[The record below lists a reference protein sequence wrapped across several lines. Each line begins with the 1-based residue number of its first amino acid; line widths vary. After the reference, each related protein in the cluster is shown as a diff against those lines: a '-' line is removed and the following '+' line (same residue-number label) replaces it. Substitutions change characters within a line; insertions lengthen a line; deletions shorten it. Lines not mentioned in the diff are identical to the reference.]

1 MSKDYYKILGI
12 DKNASA
18 DEIKKAFRKLAH
30 QYHPDKQGGNEEK
43 FKEVNEAYQVLSDTN
58 KRSRYDQFGTAEG
71 PAGFGGGGYR
81 TTVDFEDLFGG
92 RASSRTGFGFG
103 NLGDLFEGVFAE
115 AFSQVQ
121 MELPV
126 KLTDLLLGAEIPLE
140 TGTGEQIM
148 LKIPPGTQP
157 GTTFQFRGKGG
168 QHRRGRGDLY
178 LIVRLELPRRLS
190 KEQQKILE
198 ELRKTGI

>member
-1 MSKDYYKILGI
+1 MTKDYYAILGVPRT
-12 DKNASA
+12 ATP
-18 DEIKKAFRKLAH
+18 EQIKQAYRKLALEH
-30 QYHPDKQGGNEEK
+30 HPDRKGSEEK
-43 FKEVNEAYQVLSDTN
+43 FKEVNEAYQVLSDAN
-58 KRSRYDQFGTAEG
+58 KRSRYDQFGDAEG
-71 PAGFGGGGYR
+71 SAGFGGGGYR

-92 RASSRTGFGFG
+92 RGEGRAGFGFG

-140 TGTGEQIM
+140 TGAGEKIA
-148 LKIPPGTQP
+148 LKIPPGTRP

-178 LIVRLELPRRLS
+178 LIVRLDLPRRLS

-198 ELRKTGI
+198 QLRSTGL